1 MNRPEISIII
11 PFYNVAEYLPQCLDS
26 VLNQTMDNIELVLV
40 DDRGTDDSAAIAER
54 YAQKDARIKLVRHK
68 TNQGIAVA
76 RNSGLEHSTA
86 PYIMFVDSD
95 DYVERDFC
103 EKLYHAIVS
112 SQADLAMCATRL
124 FGDRHKKIKSLKEYL
139 RYRFPTETELTE
151 EVIENTNCCL
161 WNKIYRK
168 SIIEANQMR
177 FPAGLKHEDE
187 YWWRLYALHSKRMVY
202 IEDVL
207 YHYRQRTRSIMSD
220 VRVKR
225 SINQDMMKSA
235 IALYRELKK
244 NGIDEHRRF
253 AIEFFL
259 RAVVTTI
266 VRNRSKES
274 RECILDTATAFIQD
288 EHITEFDCSLSG
300 QRLLKLIMART
311 VATNRKYLGGLII
324 IKEKK
329 LDRDIK
335 FLGITVW
342 RDRYDKTCVVGN
354 LFGMIPVKIRKQEK
368 REP

>member
-1 MNRPEISIII
+1 MSRGITMNRPEISIII
-11 PFYNVAEYLPQCLDS
+11 PFYNVEEYLPQCLDS
-26 VLNQTMDNIELVLV
+26 VLNQTMSNIEIILV
-40 DDRGTDDSAAIAER
+40 DDCGTDKSTIIAEQ
-54 YAQKDARIKLVRHK
+54 YAQRDMRIKLVRHE

-76 RNSGLEHSTA
+76 RNSGVDHCTA

-95 DYVERDFC
+95 DYVEADYC
-103 EKLYHAIVS
+103 EKPHQAIVS
-112 SQADLAMCATRL
+112 SQADIAMSATRL

-161 WNKIYRK
+161 WNKIYRR
-168 SIIEANQMR
+168 SIIEDNQIR

-187 YWWRLYALHSKRMVY
+187 YWWRLYALHSRRMVY

-207 YHYRQRTRSIMSD
+207 YHYRQRVSSIMSD

-235 IALYRELKK
+235 IALYHELKK

-288 EHITEFDCSLSG
+288 EHITELDCSMSG

-311 VATNRKYLGGLII
+311 VATNRKYLGGII
-324 IKEKK
+324 IVKEKK
-329 LDRDIK
+329 IDHDIK

-342 RDRYDKTCVVGN
+342 RDHYDKTCVVGK
-354 LFGMIPVKIRKQEK
+354 LFGMIPVKVR
-368 REP
+368 R